1 MRTIANEEI
10 DLSNQSFDILK
21 DDLLSYDHPL
31 PIGLET
37 DDKHENDV
45 HTTNVDEEFCEI
57 REDLNFDLNFECIH
71 YEEFLNEE
79 SLIDPYVNP
88 STYTDRFFPM
98 HTDSN
103 EITATIN
110 ETLDVRTVTTKI
122 WKGDFISSIC
132 SFVELTETFQLNPA
146 VYAFTAYVEIRRNR
160 CDAVFLSPKDHKEWI
175 KVDFQKDY
183 FDFGEF
189 PREPNRVKIDIH
201 QDCIEVGDEVRI
213 IVEAKSTSRIN
224 DKEILLFVGA
234 TNAIRV
240 TKYALSIDSWFT
252 TKNKQVRALDEEK
265 LLYAWYNASGGEF
278 FGLDCVIRL
287 RDEKG
292 RECSVD
298 QLLRGT
304 DEHWMKTSYTNDA
317 FFLEVVADLIYADD
331 GSEVPRKRK
340 KPTPGR
346 KRGKLIS
353 SSSFRQFST
362 GEDTFFPTRLNPMKF
377 GKEDSCRPFSF
388 RVEEVSRNHDN
399 RSFKLRVRAKHG
411 NGNNLQ
417 HLFSENITDGIM
429 WESIFVQSKESASTK
444 KRNSLPNMRTMERS
458 FLSG

>member
-1 MRTIANEEI
+1 MQTIANEEI
-10 DLSNQSFDILK
+10 DLSNKSFDNLK
-21 DDLLSYDHPL
+21 DDLLSCNYPL

-37 DDKHENDV
+37 DNKHEKDG
-45 HTTNVDEEFCEI
+45 HTTNLDEEFCDM
-57 REDLNFDLNFECIH
+57 REDLNFDLNFECIYH
-71 YEEFLNEE
+71 EEEFLYGI
-79 SLIDPYVNP
+79 SPFDPNVIP
-88 STYTDRFFPM
+88 STYSDRFFPT
-98 HTDSN
+98 HTDLN
-103 EITATIN
+103 EISATNN

-132 SFVELTETFQLNPA
+132 TFVKLTKSFQRNPA

-160 CDAVFLSPKDHKEWI
+160 CDTVVLSPKDHKEWF

-183 FDFGEF
+183 YDFGEF
-189 PREPNRVKIDIH
+189 PCEPNRVNIDIH

-213 IVEAKSTSRIN
+213 MVEAKSTSRIN
-224 DKEILLFVGA
+224 DKEIILFVGA
-234 TNAIRV
+234 TDAIRV

-252 TKNKQVRALDEEK
+252 TKNKQVRILDEEK
-265 LLYAWYNASGGEF
+265 LLYAWYNAVGGEF
-278 FGLDCVIRL
+278 FSLDCIIRL

-298 QLLRGT
+298 QVLCGT
-304 DEHWMKTSYTNDA
+304 DDGWMKTSYTNDA
-317 FFLEVVADLIYADD
+317 VFLEVVADLIYADD

-353 SSSFRQFST
+353 SSSFRQFNT
-362 GEDTFFPTRLNPMKF
+362 VEDTFFPTRPNPMKF
-377 GKEDSCRPFSF
+377 RKEDSCRPFSF

-411 NGNNLQ
+411 NNLQ
-417 HLFSENITDGIM
+417 HLFAENITDGIM
-429 WESIFVQSKESASTK
+429 WESVFVQSKESASTK

-458 FLSG
+458 LLSG